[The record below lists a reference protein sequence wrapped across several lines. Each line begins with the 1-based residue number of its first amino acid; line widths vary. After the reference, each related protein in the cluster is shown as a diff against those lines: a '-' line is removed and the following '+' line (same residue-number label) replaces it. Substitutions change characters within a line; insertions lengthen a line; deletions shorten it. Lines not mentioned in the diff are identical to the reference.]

1 MYNLWIQINK
11 NIILT
16 NIYKEIYE
24 NINTEYLN
32 MNTIW

>member
-1 MYNLWIQINK
+1 MYNLWRQINK

-16 NIYKEIYE
+16 NIYKDIYE
-24 NINTEYLN
+24 NINMEYLN